1 MVNNLQVNAGEAP
14 IASRR
19 PVSLSNGDILA
30 AERSKIIGMLND
42 LADLKFFSTGAQRR
56 RLEEIEQ
63 ALRVALLENDLET
76 GRAAVL
82 LPSRMPD
89 RQKAPI

>member
-1 MVNNLQVNAGEAP
+1 MVNNVQVNAGEAP

-19 PVSLSNGDILA
+19 PLGLSTGEILA

-42 LADLKFFSTGAQRR
+42 LADLKFFAGGAQRR

-63 ALRVALLENDLET
+63 VLRVALLENDLEARQS
-76 GRAAVL
+76 GGPAAV
-82 LPSRMPD
+82 SD
-89 RQKAPI
+89 A

>member
-19 PVSLSNGDILA
+19 PLGLSTGEILA

-42 LADLKFFSTGAQRR
+42 LADLKLFAGGAQRR

-63 ALRVALLENDLET
+63 ALRVALLENDWEDRQS
-76 GRAAVL
+76 GGPAAV
-82 LPSRMPD
+82 SD
-89 RQKAPI
+89 A